1 MLALV
6 LLLCAPA
13 VRAANAEETVALA
26 NGGFETGT
34 AGWTI
39 SGAVT
44 LRLDPTRA
52 AEGATSG
59 LLTSTTQTTFTL
71 RSGYLAAAPGADHTL
86 RIAVDAD
93 AAVYELTVTLE
104 LLDASRRPVADV
116 AAGVIGRGGFAL
128 VVAGPVRSPQAA
140 WARVVING
148 RAGAANARVWI
159 DGASITRG
167 SPPPAG
173 TAAAPSPP
181 PPPPA
186 EGASDAPTAPVTV
199 ATPAPAVAA
208 ARLTAAPNGALR
220 NGDFEA
226 VATLDGWRRRGGSLS
241 VEPSPF
247 GAGSAAVLSSNT
259 TATKWIYQIVT
270 VSPGGWYEA
279 AALLSP
285 DGGVARAW
293 VRLAWYASDDG
304 SGRQLAVA
312 DSPEES
318 ERANDDRAYSTGAIL
333 APPEAHSAQLRLV
346 LRPMGAGAARLTVDD
361 VRFEAVEAPSSMIE
375 SPATSTASDVLPVS
389 LTNPGFEDG
398 PSLDGW
404 DRRGGAA
411 STGRLIA
418 GEGRSALLVSTS
430 PAMTWLYQRLA
441 VRAEQW
447 YEAGAL
453 LLPDGAAAGAWVRV
467 VWYASADASGPPLA
481 FEDAPAVTASG
492 GPATSTARVRAPA
505 GARSAQLRVVL
516 RPAGGAAARLAI
528 DRVRFT
534 PIAPPVDPPVDRPAA
549 ALTPGGSA
557 ARPVP
562 PPSNAPATSSAPA
575 AEPPRIA
582 VPEVATSPVD
592 PGRQR
597 LVRITELLPDPVEVG
612 QDAAYE
618 WVELTNV
625 GSEPAPLDG
634 MTLVDNSG
642 VAIELPA
649 ITLPAGASI
658 VIAGQAASVD
668 GALVYRPPEG
678 MWNGLANDGDRLELR
693 ATGGFAVDALSYGA
707 AGDASDG
714 SPLPRPAPGHSI
726 ERRFDASG
734 ALIATSIEDAPS
746 PGRTTIV
753 VPAPDAASTGRV
765 AAEAEGP
772 PSSERGTQAARPE
785 RATWLLLT
793 LASAAVL
800 AFAGWSRLRV
810 AFAGERRR

>member
-26 NGGFETGT
+26 NGGFEAGT
-34 AGWTI
+34 AGWST

-59 LLTSTTQTTFTL
+59 LLTSTAQTTFTL
-71 RSGYLAAAPGADHTL
+71 RSGYLAATPGADHTL

-116 AAGVIGRGGFAL
+116 AAGVIGRGGFAR
-128 VVAGPVRSPQAA
+128 VIAGPVRSPQAA
-140 WARVVING
+140 WARVVISG

-167 SPPPAG
+167 PPRPAA
-173 TAAAPSPP
+173 TATAPSPP

-186 EGASDAPTAPVTV
+186 EGASDAPPAPVTAV
-199 ATPAPAVAA
+199 TPSPAVAA

-312 DSPEES
+312 DSPEDG

-361 VRFEAVEAPSSMIE
+361 VRFEAVDAPSSMIE
-375 SPATSTASDVLPVS
+375 SPATSTASDVLPAS

-404 DRRGGAA
+404 GRRGGAA

-430 PAMTWLYQRLA
+430 PTMTWLYQRLA

-492 GPATSTARVRAPA
+492 GPATSIARVRAPA

-534 PIAPPVDPPVDRPAA
+534 PIAPPEATLAPVEPP
-549 ALTPGGSA
+549 
-557 ARPVP
+557 ARTVR
-562 PPSNAPATSSAPA
+562 PPSNAPATSSVPAGAPP
-575 AEPPRIA
+575 AEPPAVA
-582 VPEVATSPVD
+582 VPELATSPVD

-693 ATGGFAVDALSYGA
+693 AAGGFAVDALSYGA
-707 AGDASDG
+707 GADASDD

-753 VPAPDAASTGRV
+753 VPAPDAASAGSSV
-765 AAEAEGP
+765 AEAEGP
-772 PSSERGTQAARPE
+772 PSSERSTQAARSE
-785 RATWLLLT
+785 RGTWLLLA

-800 AFAGWSRLRV
+800 ALAGWSRLRV